1 MHYSSH
7 PPRAFCNRIAR
18 NLGVLVAAALVAAL
32 GLPSAAQAQKPAAPT
47 VTGTGDGTSGTP
59 GAIHAMWGNELP
71 DEGQTGWMVEYT
83 PPGIPWAEAVSLTVG
98 GSGPLMVSAAND
110 PLIHHGVWKV
120 RVSYWKGNAIIGMP
134 SELGDYL
141 HGPPVSAPTGFTA
154 HNAGPDARRLVWDA
168 VTGTSY
174 DTRYTADA
182 TDGDEWTDWKMSTSG
197 MLVEDLEPGTEYTFE
212 VRALGMSRAGVGD
225 LHGPSASHTEMIPV
239 PTPTQVT
246 GVTVDEGDA
255 QLVVNWTAVDNA
267 TGYTVQWKS
276 GGQGYNTGDRQAT
289 VTSGTTTSH
298 TITGLTNG
306 TEYTVQVS
314 ATRTGANDGPPS
326 AEVQGTPAVPTAAGV
341 TVSTTALT
349 VTEADTTGGS
359 YTVVLD
365 SEPTATV
372 TVTVAGHAGTD
383 VTRTPGTLTFTTS
396 NWDTVQT
403 VTVTAGDDA
412 DTTDDSVTLTHS
424 AASTDTG
431 YSGITIAGVV
441 VTVRDNDT
449 AQVTGVTVDAGDDA
463 QLVVNWTAVDNATGY
478 TVQWKS
484 GGQGY
489 NTGDRQATV
498 TPGSTTSHTIEGLAN
513 GTEYT
518 VRVIAT
524 RTDAN
529 DGPPSAEVT
538 GTTEMIPVPT
548 PTLPEIALLLLAM
561 LLLGSG
567 VYLLRGRQSGGL
579 THA

>member
-71 DEGQTGWMVEYT
+71 DEGQTGWKVEYT
-83 PPGIPWAEAVSLTVG
+83 APSIPWAEAVSLTVG

-134 SELGDYL
+134 SELGEYL

-182 TDGDEWTDWKMSTSG
+182 TDDDEWTDWKMMSTSG
-197 MLVEDLEPGTEYTFE
+197 MVVDDLDMGVEYTFE
-212 VRALGMSRAGVGD
+212 LRARGASRAGVGD
-225 LHGPSASHTEMIPV
+225 LHGPSASITEMIPV

-289 VTSGTTTSH
+289 VTSG
-298 TITGLTNG
+298 
-306 TEYTVQVS
+306 
-314 ATRTGANDGPPS
+314 
-326 AEVQGTPAVPTAAGV
+326 
-341 TVSTTALT
+341 
-349 VTEADTTGGS
+349 
-359 YTVVLD
+359 
-365 SEPTATV
+365 
-372 TVTVAGHAGTD
+372 
-383 VTRTPGTLTFTTS
+383 
-396 NWDTVQT
+396 
-403 VTVTAGDDA
+403 
-412 DTTDDSVTLTHS
+412 
-424 AASTDTG
+424 
-431 YSGITIAGVV
+431 
-441 VTVRDNDT
+441 
-449 AQVTGVTVDAGDDA
+449 
-463 QLVVNWTAVDNATGY
+463 
-478 TVQWKS
+478 
-484 GGQGY
+484 
-489 NTGDRQATV
+489 
-498 TPGSTTSHTIEGLAN
+498 STTSHTIEGLAN
-513 GTEYT
+513 GTAYT

-524 RTDAN
+524 RTDAT

-538 GTTEMIPVPT
+538 GTTDRELALTPSAVTVTEGETATFAVRLASLPGRDTIVAVSSGNTGAATVNLPSLTFTPMTWNTAQTVTVTGVKDIDTSDEQVTITLSGDGVVTGTVTVNVTDNDTAQVTPAAPTVTGVGDGTSGTPGAIHVMWGDELSDEGQTGWKVEYTAPGIPWAEAREPH
-548 PTLPEIALLLLAM
+548 
-561 LLLGSG
+561 
-567 VYLLRGRQSGGL
+567 RGWQWPVNGFRGE
-579 THA
+579 

>member
-1 MHYSSH
+1 MRSTMHYSSH

-71 DEGQTGWMVEYT
+71 DEGQTGWKVEYT
-83 PPGIPWAEAVSLTVG
+83 APGIPWDEARELLVG
-98 GSGPLMVSAAND
+98 GGGPLIVSEAND

-182 TDGDEWTDWKMSTSG
+182 TDGEEWTDWKMSTSG

-276 GGQGYNTGDRQAT
+276 DGQG
-289 VTSGTTTSH
+289 H
-298 TITGLTNG
+298 C
-306 TEYTVQVS
+306 QVNS
-314 ATRTGANDGPPS
+314 P
-326 AEVQGTPAVPTAAGV
+326 
-341 TVSTTALT
+341 
-349 VTEADTTGGS
+349 
-359 YTVVLD
+359 
-365 SEPTATV
+365 
-372 TVTVAGHAGTD
+372 
-383 VTRTPGTLTFTTS
+383 PGTM
-396 NWDTVQT
+396 
-403 VTVTAGDDA
+403 
-412 DTTDDSVTLTHS
+412 
-424 AASTDTG
+424 
-431 YSGITIAGVV
+431 
-441 VTVRDNDT
+441 
-449 AQVTGVTVDAGDDA
+449 
-463 QLVVNWTAVDNATGY
+463 
-478 TVQWKS
+478 
-484 GGQGY
+484 
-489 NTGDRQATV
+489 
-498 TPGSTTSHTIEGLAN
+498 PG
-513 GTEYT
+513 
-518 VRVIAT
+518 
-524 RTDAN
+524 
-529 DGPPSAEVT
+529 
-538 GTTEMIPVPT
+538 
-548 PTLPEIALLLLAM
+548 
-561 LLLGSG
+561 
-567 VYLLRGRQSGGL
+567 
-579 THA
+579 